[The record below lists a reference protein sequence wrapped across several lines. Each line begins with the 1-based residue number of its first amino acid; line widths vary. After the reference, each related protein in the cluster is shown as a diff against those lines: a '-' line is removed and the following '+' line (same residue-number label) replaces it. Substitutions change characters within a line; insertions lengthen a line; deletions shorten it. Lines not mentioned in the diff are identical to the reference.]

1 MHLSKQLSSMARA
14 WPALREEE
22 SERLA
27 SFLESLATQCARGA
41 QEEGPHNAAAARAQA
56 PTGAAG
62 RVAGGRR
69 PRFPPLG
76 LGAYPGRWTPPASG
90 PQVCGRRLLAAAQRR
105 RQGVDRRPADAQP
118 ALLPAVHGQHVRQAR
133 GTRRLL
139 SRAAAFPGP
148 REPTARPHQKRRR
161 RQALRFAPPGT
172 PSSARR
178 TTSRTTRATSSASSL
193 RASGSLTRSRT
204 PTGAPSSART

>member
-69 PRFPPLG
+69 PRSPPLG
-76 LGAYPGRWTPPASG
+76 LGAHPGRWTPPASG

-139 SRAAAFPGP
+139 SRAAFPGP

-161 RQALRFAPPGT
+161 RRALRFAPPGT